1 MKTGFPGRGRKGFV
15 LAAILLAGTML
26 VTVSVAFAWFA
37 RLQLT
42 GVLGERQDLQSRS
55 LAFVGAYYAAR
66 GLVMDKNGYDSQEES
81 WFQPLVFPLPGV
93 QVVFHLQPQDHKIPL
108 NNLFLPDGE
117 TFRTELNRP
126 WQKLWRDLEKEDLT
140 WKVLDFLDPDA
151 TPRLSGREGPG
162 NLDRPLGD
170 MSELLLCP
178 GVSPEIL
185 EQLKTYCTLWGGR
198 TINANTIT
206 PEVYA
211 LLDEDLTEEAG
222 KDFEKWRRDHPL
234 KSLGDLEKFSGFP
247 ESALPRLM
255 GLLGVESTFFR
266 LEIQLTW
273 NNQWISRYEAV
284 LRKDGER
291 VELVFWRDL
300 YE

>member
-1 MKTGFPGRGRKGFV
+1 MKTGSPGRGRRGFV
-15 LAAILLAGTML
+15 LAAILLASTVL

-66 GLVMDKNGYDSQEES
+66 GLVLDKNGYDSPEEA
-81 WFQPLVFPLPGV
+81 WFQPLAFPLQGV
-93 QVVFHLQPQDHKIPL
+93 QVVFHLQPQDYKLPL

-117 TFRTELNRP
+117 TLRSELNRA
-126 WQKLWRDLEKEDLT
+126 WQELWKKLEKEDLT

-151 TPRLSGREGPG
+151 TPRLSGREGEE
-162 NLDRPLGD
+162 NLDRSLGD
-170 MSELLLCP
+170 FSELLLCP
-178 GVSPEIL
+178 GISPEIL
-185 EQLKTYCTLWGGR
+185 KELQKYCTLWGGR
-198 TINANTIT
+198 TINLNTIT
-206 PEVYA
+206 PEVYG
-211 LLDEDLTEEAG
+211 LLDADLTEEAG
-222 KDFEKWRRDHPL
+222 RDFERWRRDHPL
-234 KSLGDLEKFSGFP
+234 KSLGDLEKFGNFP
-247 ESALPRLM
+247 DSALPRLM

-273 NNQWISRYEAV
+273 NNQWISRYEAM
-284 LRKDGER
+284 LRKDGET